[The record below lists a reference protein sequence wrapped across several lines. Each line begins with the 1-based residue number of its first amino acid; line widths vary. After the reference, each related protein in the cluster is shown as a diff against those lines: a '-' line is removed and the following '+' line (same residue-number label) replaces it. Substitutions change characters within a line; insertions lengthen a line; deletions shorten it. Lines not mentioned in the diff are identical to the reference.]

1 MAIFGR
7 NTARQR
13 LRRAARES
21 LKIPA
26 FSSPVDCTPW
36 VTGGLWPAEL
46 STVTAETAPLVKYL
60 RADLQRIVN
69 SANEELKSIRR
80 SGLAEPERQAEE
92 ARVIEGARAF
102 AVRRVESSV
111 RHLRKL
117 TPQLRPQ
124 YRPVNGAEET
134 EKTRRFRV
142 APRVQTDANG
152 STDSS
157 AQPLPESPER
167 DRRDDAVVDQ
177 PDSRAEPVEAAEQAT
192 PAAQPELAEPDRWE
206 PAAEPEPEVAQPD
219 RWEPAHAFESDDTE
233 VLARPELAER
243 ELAEPNRWEPEP
255 EPEVVQPDRWEPAHA
270 FESDD
275 TEVLARPELAE
286 PEFAEPNRWEPEP
299 EPEVVQ
305 PDRWEP
311 AHAFE
316 SDDTEVL
323 AEIATVLAEIAPLA
337 EPSVQQPPRQPSAVR
352 HPDPPADDAATTR
365 NPAPLVDPEADRER
379 LERLLKFVA
388 RQEPGLRWAI
398 GNREDGTTLLVT
410 DLAHGWIPPGI
421 TLPAE
426 IRLLEPGQR
435 SGNAAALLGRTTLSA
450 TYAPSDP
457 LGWATDYDL
466 TNTSSQPREL
476 PAVDDLGWLVG
487 EATHWRDGLPRIVHT
502 LAKAGA
508 AGTGVVEAEI
518 DLLRVY
524 LDTTRYQL
532 LAQYP
537 DVDPGALLNCLLL
550 AAAEGIATGNTVNAN
565 YHFAWFQMLSG
576 PPASSWKAS
585 P

>member
-1 MAIFGR
+1 VAIFGR

-69 SANEELKSIRR
+69 SANEELKTIRR
-80 SGLAEPERQAEE
+80 SGLADPERQAEE

-142 APRVQTDANG
+142 APRVQTGANG

-177 PDSRAEPVEAAEQAT
+177 PDSRAEPVEVAEQAT
-192 PAAQPELAEPDRWE
+192 PAAQPELAEPELAEPNRWE

-219 RWEPAHAFESDDTE
+219 KWEPAHAFESD
-233 VLARPELAER
+233 
-243 ELAEPNRWEPEP
+243 
-255 EPEVVQPDRWEPAHA
+255 H
-270 FESDD
+270 

-286 PEFAEPNRWEPEP
+286 PDRWEPAAESEP
-299 EPEVVQ
+299 EAAQ

-337 EPSVQQPPRQPSAVR
+337 EPPVQQPPRQPSAVR
-352 HPDPPADDAATTR
+352 HPEPPADDAATTR

-466 TNTSSQPREL
+466 TNTSSQPRDL

-550 AAAEGIATGNTVNAN
+550 AAAEAIATGNTVNAN